1 MSIDDK
7 TMARIKA
14 SSPFAGV
21 AEEDLEALV
30 DQLIHLVQGSEA
42 TLIPVL
48 VKLALV
54 VLCASVTQWIASW
67 ATNRLTYETTRAI
80 RIAAHEK
87 IARLPLSYID
97 THAQGDLA
105 SRVVNDVDQLGDGL
119 LQGLTQL
126 LTGVVR
132 SFLVRTGRV
141 AEIRL
146 RDAHTQPTP
155 RMGGVAMFTGFV
167 AAIFLAAQL
176 PALTRGFMSVTPEM
190 NAVLWAALAL
200 VLVGVV
206 DDLVELSA
214 IVKLF
219 GQLFAA
225 TLMSGLGLTWTQ
237 LFIPFGG
244 GTTVVL
250 DQLQSTLLTAFFTV
264 LLINAINF
272 VDGLDGLAAGLGMI
286 AGGAILVFSMT
297 VLHDQGGAVSAYPP
311 AIISA
316 ALVGMCAGFLPHN
329 FEPSRIF
336 MGDSGSMLIGL
347 LLAAAST
354 SASGKI
360 NMSLYGT
367 VDIVALMSPIIV
379 VVAAVFIPVLDLVW
393 AVIRRLSQ
401 GRSPF
406 SADKAH
412 IHHRLLSLG
421 HTHRRTVLVL
431 YLWVSA
437 VAFGAVSFSIV
448 PAPVAIGVTILAL
461 LLAFAATLVPLRQG
475 KIGPAARGSVGVK
488 ESEPS

>member
-1 MSIDDK
+1 MSG
-7 TMARIKA
+7 T
-14 SSPFAGV
+14 GV
-21 AEEDLEALV
+21 PLRE
-30 DQLIHLVQGSEA
+30 
-42 TLIPVL
+42 
-48 VKLALV
+48 LALV
-54 VLCASVTQWIASW
+54 ILVA
-67 ATNRLTYETTRAI
+67 ATFTYLT
-80 RIAAHEK
+80 
-87 IARLPLSYID
+87 
-97 THAQGDLA
+97 
-105 SRVVNDVDQLGDGL
+105 
-119 LQGLTQL
+119 
-126 LTGVVR
+126 TGVVR

-146 RDAHTQPTP
+146 RDSHSQPTP
-155 RMGGVAMFTGFV
+155 RMGGLAMFTGFG

-176 PALTRGFMSVTPEM
+176 PALTRGFMPVTPEM
-190 NAVLWAALAL
+190 SAVLWAALAI
-200 VLVGVV
+200 VLLGIA
-206 DDLVELSA
+206 DDYLELGA
-214 IVKLF
+214 LIKLF

-225 TLMSGLGLTWTQ
+225 ALMSGLGLTWTL

-250 DQLQSTLLTAFFTV
+250 DQIQSTLLTAFFTV

-272 VDGLDGLAAGLGMI
+272 VDGLDGLAAGLGLI
-286 AGGAILVFSMT
+286 AGSAILVFSLT

-367 VDIVALMSPIIV
+367 VDIVALLSPILV
-379 VVAAVFIPVLDLVW
+379 VIAAVFIPVLDLVW

-448 PAPVAIGVTILAL
+448 PAPVAIGLSIMAL
-461 LLAFAATLVPLRQG
+461 LIAFGATLIPLRQG
-475 KIGPAARGSVGVK
+475 KIGLRSSDDCVVRD
-488 ESEPS
+488 SPSA

>member
-1 MSIDDK
+1 M
-7 TMARIKA
+7 
-14 SSPFAGV
+14 
-21 AEEDLEALV
+21 
-30 DQLIHLVQGSEA
+30 
-42 TLIPVL
+42 
-48 VKLALV
+48 
-54 VLCASVTQWIASW
+54 
-67 ATNRLTYETTRAI
+67 
-80 RIAAHEK
+80 
-87 IARLPLSYID
+87 
-97 THAQGDLA
+97 
-105 SRVVNDVDQLGDGL
+105 
-119 LQGLTQL
+119 
-126 LTGVVR
+126 
-132 SFLVRTGRV
+132 
-141 AEIRL
+141 
-146 RDAHTQPTP
+146 
-155 RMGGVAMFTGFV
+155 
-167 AAIFLAAQL
+167 
-176 PALTRGFMSVTPEM
+176 
-190 NAVLWAALAL
+190 
-200 VLVGVV
+200 
-206 DDLVELSA
+206 
-214 IVKLF
+214 
-219 GQLFAA
+219 
-225 TLMSGLGLTWTQ
+225 
-237 LFIPFGG
+237 
-244 GTTVVL
+244 
-250 DQLQSTLLTAFFTV
+250 QSTLLTAFFTV

-286 AGGAILVFSMT
+286 AGGAILVFSLT

-406 SADKAH
+406 AADKAH

-448 PAPVAIGVTILAL
+448 PAPVAIGVTIVAL

-475 KIGPAARGSVGVK
+475 KIGPAARKSVVVK

>member
-1 MSIDDK
+1 MSG
-7 TMARIKA
+7 T
-14 SSPFAGV
+14 GV
-21 AEEDLEALV
+21 PLRE
-30 DQLIHLVQGSEA
+30 
-42 TLIPVL
+42 
-48 VKLALV
+48 LALV
-54 VLCASVTQWIASW
+54 ILVA
-67 ATNRLTYETTRAI
+67 ATFTYLT
-80 RIAAHEK
+80 
-87 IARLPLSYID
+87 
-97 THAQGDLA
+97 
-105 SRVVNDVDQLGDGL
+105 
-119 LQGLTQL
+119 
-126 LTGVVR
+126 TGVVR

-146 RDAHTQPTP
+146 RDSHSQPTP
-155 RMGGVAMFTGFV
+155 RMGGLAMFTGFG

-176 PALTRGFMSVTPEM
+176 PALTRGFMPVTPEM
-190 NAVLWAALAL
+190 SAVMWAALAI
-200 VLVGVV
+200 VLVGVA
-206 DDLVELSA
+206 DDYLELGA
-214 IVKLF
+214 LIKLF

-225 TLMSGLGLTWTQ
+225 ALMSGLGLTWTL

-250 DQLQSTLLTAFFTV
+250 DQIQSTLLTAFFTV

-272 VDGLDGLAAGLGMI
+272 VDGLDGLAAGLGLI
-286 AGGAILVFSMT
+286 AGGAILVFSIT

-367 VDIVALMSPIIV
+367 VDMVALMSPILV
-379 VVAAVFIPVLDLVW
+379 VIAAVFIPVLDLVW

-448 PAPVAIGVTILAL
+448 PAPVAVGLSITAL
-461 LLAFAATLVPLRQG
+461 LVAFGATLIPLRQG
-475 KIGPAARGSVGVK
+475 KIGLRSSDDCVLHDSASA
-488 ESEPS
+488 

>member
-1 MSIDDK
+1 MSG
-7 TMARIKA
+7 T
-14 SSPFAGV
+14 GV
-21 AEEDLEALV
+21 PLRE
-30 DQLIHLVQGSEA
+30 
-42 TLIPVL
+42 
-48 VKLALV
+48 LALV
-54 VLCASVTQWIASW
+54 ILVA
-67 ATNRLTYETTRAI
+67 ATFTYLT
-80 RIAAHEK
+80 
-87 IARLPLSYID
+87 
-97 THAQGDLA
+97 
-105 SRVVNDVDQLGDGL
+105 
-119 LQGLTQL
+119 
-126 LTGVVR
+126 TGVVR

-146 RDAHTQPTP
+146 RDSHSQPTP
-155 RMGGVAMFTGFV
+155 RMGGLAMFTGFG

-176 PALTRGFMSVTPEM
+176 PALTRGFMPVTPEM
-190 NAVLWAALAL
+190 SAVMWAALAI
-200 VLVGVV
+200 VLVGVA
-206 DDLVELSA
+206 DDYLELGA
-214 IVKLF
+214 LIKLF

-225 TLMSGLGLTWTQ
+225 ALMSGLGLTWTL

-250 DQLQSTLLTAFFTV
+250 DQIQSTLLTAFFTV

-272 VDGLDGLAAGLGMI
+272 VDGLDGLAAGLGLI
-286 AGGAILVFSMT
+286 AGGAILVFSLT

-316 ALVGMCAGFLPHN
+316 ALVGTCAGFLPHN

-367 VDIVALMSPIIV
+367 VDMVALMSPILV
-379 VVAAVFIPVLDLVW
+379 VIAAVFIPVLDLVW

-448 PAPVAIGVTILAL
+448 PAPVAVGLSITAL
-461 LLAFAATLVPLRQG
+461 LVAFGTTLIPLRQG
-475 KIGPAARGSVGVK
+475 KIGLRSSDDCVLHDSASA
-488 ESEPS
+488 

>member
-1 MSIDDK
+1 MSG
-7 TMARIKA
+7 T
-14 SSPFAGV
+14 GV
-21 AEEDLEALV
+21 PLRE
-30 DQLIHLVQGSEA
+30 
-42 TLIPVL
+42 
-48 VKLALV
+48 LALV
-54 VLCASVTQWIASW
+54 ILVA
-67 ATNRLTYETTRAI
+67 ATFTYLT
-80 RIAAHEK
+80 
-87 IARLPLSYID
+87 
-97 THAQGDLA
+97 
-105 SRVVNDVDQLGDGL
+105 
-119 LQGLTQL
+119 
-126 LTGVVR
+126 TGVVR

-146 RDAHTQPTP
+146 RDSHSQPTP
-155 RMGGVAMFTGFV
+155 RMGGLAMFTGFG

-176 PALTRGFMSVTPEM
+176 PALTRGFMPVTPEM
-190 NAVLWAALAL
+190 SAVMWAALAI
-200 VLVGVV
+200 VLVGVA
-206 DDLVELSA
+206 DDYLELGA
-214 IVKLF
+214 LIKLF

-225 TLMSGLGLTWTQ
+225 ALMSGLGLTWTL

-250 DQLQSTLLTAFFTV
+250 DQIQSTLLTAFFTV

-272 VDGLDGLAAGLGMI
+272 VDGLDGLAAGLGLI
-286 AGGAILVFSMT
+286 AGGILVFSLT

-367 VDIVALMSPIIV
+367 VDMVALMSPILV
-379 VVAAVFIPVLDLVW
+379 VIAAVFIPVLDLVW

-448 PAPVAIGVTILAL
+448 PAPVAVGLSITAL
-461 LLAFAATLVPLRQG
+461 LVAFGTTLIPLRQG
-475 KIGPAARGSVGVK
+475 KIGLRSSDDCVLHDSASA
-488 ESEPS
+488 